1 MDVQPIVNSGGI
13 SRGRTCILR
22 LNRPSLSRLS
32 YDTMLPGRPG
42 LCLLN
47 APTSAGGG
55 AGMKAPTRF

>member
-1 MDVQPIVNSGGI
+1 MGVKPIVYPGGI

-32 YDTMLPGRPG
+32 YDTILPGFPG
-42 LCLLN
+42 VCLLN
-47 APTSAGGG
+47 APTSVGGG